1 MPYAEDQILLKP
13 LSFYAKTKINNE
25 KNARFLLKNNT
36 FKIVGLRF
44 FTVFGPY
51 GRPDMVYYSFTN
63 AIKNNKKITLF
74 NNGALK
80 RDMTYID
87 DVVDGIEL
95 SITFLNKMKSGLEI
109 FNLGNDKPIS
119 TNKLVE
125 SIQKKLNK
133 KAKVIYV
140 EKIDE
145 AASTTPI

>member
-1 MPYAEDQILLKP
+1 M
-13 LSFYAKTKINNE
+13 
-25 KNARFLLKNNT
+25 
-36 FKIVGLRF
+36 
-44 FTVFGPY
+44 
-51 GRPDMVYYSFTN
+51 
-63 AIKNNKKITLF
+63 F

-145 AASTTPI
+145 AASTYTLI